1 MEIIIVTGISGAG
14 KSTALSILEDFGFY
28 SMDNIPAKLIED
40 FINLAERLDP
50 KLKKIAVGMDIRGM
64 GFDRLPDVV
73 NKLTDQGHKIKII
86 FLDAEDDVLVQRFKE
101 RRRPHPIERNG
112 SILTGIAKERDWL
125 SGLKEG
131 SDYIIDTSSFK
142 IADLKER
149 LTRIFEDAKS
159 SRMIINIVSF
169 GFKRGILLDADLIYD
184 VRFLPNPYYLEDLR
198 KLTGKDGEVKDYIYS
213 TGEADSF
220 IDFVMDYLNFSIP
233 LYEKEGK
240 ASLIIGIGCTG
251 GKHRSVALAED
262 LSKELAKIYD
272 LVFLNHRDERYWQ

>member
-262 LSKELAKIYD
+262 LSKELAKTYD
-272 LVFLNHRDERYWQ
+272 LVFLNHRDERYW

>member
-50 KLKKIAVGMDIRGM
+50 NLKKIAVGMDIRGM

-73 NKLTDQGHKIKII
+73 DKLTGQGHEIKIL

-101 RRRPHPIERNG
+101 RRRPHPIERYG
-112 SILTGIAKERDWL
+112 SILTGIAKEREWL
-125 SGLKEG
+125 KGIKEG
-131 SDYIIDTSSFK
+131 SDYIIDTSTFK

-159 SRMIINIVSF
+159 SRMIINVVSF

-184 VRFLPNPYYLEDLR
+184 VRFLPNPYYLEELR

-213 TGEADSF
+213 TGEAGRF
-220 IDFVMDYLNFSIP
+220 IDLVMDYLNFTIP

-251 GKHRSVALAED
+251 GKHRSVALAQD
-262 LSKELAKIYD
+262 LSKELAKTYD
-272 LVFLNHRDERYWQ
+272 LVFLNHRDERYW